1 MSVATL
7 FQGFQDNL
15 KVKNAD
21 DISTKYRNITSRL
34 NRDFW
39 ELESDRE
46 HNLQIGSY
54 GRYTAIDGVSDLDMV
69 FELPPEDWERYKT
82 LKGNGPS
89 TMLQEV
95 RTSLLTR
102 YPGSD
107 IAADGQIVAVNFT
120 GYRVEVLPAFL
131 DDNDDYTYGDA
142 NDGGQWKTTKPR
154 PEIKAVNDMNA
165 QTNGAMKEACR
176 MLRAWKNR
184 AGVGI
189 GGLLIDTLT
198 YNFFSQESKYNDCTY
213 ADYPA
218 LVFDLFTYLGAL
230 PEQDYWAAL
239 GSGQRVRCKTN
250 FQAKAKKAAKKCA
263 DAIEA
268 ASEGA
273 KARQWR
279 SVFGSTFPK
288 STEVAKRALDERI
301 GADAS
306 GSAANE
312 QFIEDQHPVDVRYN
326 IDLDC
331 EVKEEN
337 VIRITLRRLIN
348 NRLRLPI
355 GRNLRFFVSGSDIP
369 GDYHV
374 KWKVRNRGPA
384 AVGKERGEILQDA
397 NNRRERIE
405 STSFPGNHYV
415 EVYAIKNNVCVA
427 RERIAVPIDP
437 AATSIAR

>member
-7 FQGFQDNL
+7 FQRFQDNL

-69 FELPPEDWERYKT
+69 FELPPEDWERYKK
-82 LKGNGPS
+82 LQGNGPS
-89 TMLQEV
+89 TMLQDV
-95 RTSLLTR
+95 RASLLTR
-102 YPGSD
+102 YPSSD

-120 GYRVEVLPAFL
+120 GYRVEVLPAFR

-154 PEIKAVNDMNA
+154 PEIKAVNDMNT

-213 ADYPA
+213 DDYPA
-218 LVFDLFTYLGAL
+218 LVFDLFTYLGSL

-239 GSGQRVRCKTN
+239 GSGQRVRCKAN
-250 FQAKAKKAAKKCA
+250 FQPKARKAAKKCA
-263 DAIEA
+263 DAIDA
-268 ASEGA
+268 TSEGA
-273 KARQWR
+273 KARKWR

-288 STEVAKRALDERI
+288 SAELAKRALDEAI
-301 GADAS
+301 T
-306 GSAANE
+306 AAAPDE
-312 QFIEDQHPVDVRYN
+312 QFIEDQHSVDVRYN
-326 IDLDC
+326 IELDC

-337 VIRITLRRLIN
+337 VIRTSLRRLIH
-348 NRLRLPI
+348 LKARLPI
-355 GRNLRFFVSGSDIP
+355 GRSLRFFVSGSDIP
-369 GDYHV
+369 GDYYV

-384 AVGKERGEILQDA
+384 AVGQERGQILQDV
-397 NNRRERIE
+397 NNRRERVE
-405 STSFPGNHYV
+405 STSFRGNHYV
-415 EVYAIKNNVCVA
+415 EVYAIKNDVCVA

-437 AATSIAR
+437 ASTSIAR